1 MLLFFSCMLCE
12 VLQDRRPFVV
22 VLNRSSCN
30 SGKTAFSCG
39 QLALVC
45 PFVTHARV
53 ALLLSVLSPL
63 PLTDTHSPL
72 SSSLLRSATLSAALC
87 GCPSSR
93 YRPQTSSSS
102 STTSAPASLAHSP
115 ARSLG
120 PSVRLSLL
128 SAKPTRSPRATAAAA
143 QCKNTHVVVVV
154 VLAGRRL
161 HGQHGHRGGVPRL
174 HPSIPAD
181 EENNG
186 RAGAGGR
193 GRRGGRTSTPPT
205 DRHRRRRS
213 RTLSLSLSL
222 SLRLRRR
229 RCTAR
234 HCIFALHLGRHG
246 GRQPGDHHAVAA
258 AATLLRPAPRRQ
270 SARRSR
276 SFIRLP
282 ALSGAIDAAPPPRT
296 ASGERE
302 RERRRAGADFAK
314 NARAAAPVQFET

>member
-213 RTLSLSLSL
+213 RTLSLSLSPPSPPPL
-222 SLRLRRR
+222 HRSTLHFCTPFGPPRRPAAGGSPRRR
-229 RCTAR
+229 RRRYSSSAR
-234 HCIFALHLGRHG
+234 SPPPVCA
-246 GRQPGDHHAVAA
+246 AVAVVHS
-258 AATLLRPAPRRQ
+258 
-270 SARRSR
+270 SARSVWCH
-276 SFIRLP
+276 
-282 ALSGAIDAAPPPRT
+282 
-296 ASGERE
+296 
-302 RERRRAGADFAK
+302 RRRA
-314 NARAAAPVQFET
+314 AA